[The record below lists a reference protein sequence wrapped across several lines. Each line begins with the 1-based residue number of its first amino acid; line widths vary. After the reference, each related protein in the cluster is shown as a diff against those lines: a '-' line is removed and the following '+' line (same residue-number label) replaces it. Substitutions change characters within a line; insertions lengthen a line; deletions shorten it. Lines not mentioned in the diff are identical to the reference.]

1 MRTRDEPE
9 TDGLADR
16 ALGLRRRLAAVDVFV
31 AGGPDD
37 AVRSANVKD
46 VRFARVGVGVVSG
59 DSARFGKA
67 RLWIAV
73 VYTD

>member
-1 MRTRDEPE
+1 MRGRDEPE
-9 TDGLADR
+9 PDGLAER
-16 ALGLRRRLAAVDVFV
+16 ALALRRSVAAVDVFV

-37 AVRSANVKD
+37 AARSANVGD
-46 VRFARVGVGVVSG
+46 ARFARVGVGVAPG